1 MIDIQMYRSKKIDDS
16 GQGMRLT
23 MDGFSFLVVGMFI
36 LSPDMADQI
45 CAVIGHVPLPHVF
58 NHRQMGAGT
67 ILPR

>member
-1 MIDIQMYRSKKIDDS
+1 MDD
-16 GQGMRLT
+16 
-23 MDGFSFLVVGMFI
+23 FSFLVVGMFI